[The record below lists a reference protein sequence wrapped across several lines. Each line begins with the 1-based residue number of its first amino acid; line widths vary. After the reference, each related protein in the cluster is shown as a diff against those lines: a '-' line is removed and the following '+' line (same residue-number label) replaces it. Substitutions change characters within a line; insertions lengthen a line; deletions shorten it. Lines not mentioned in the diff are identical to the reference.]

1 MIVERQN
8 ILEANER
15 SICQNLEL
23 FSKTSDNKAK
33 LYCCTGKSHTTLFP
47 KITRCC
53 WRATKIYLQY
63 SFKQARSKRDFI
75 WMNQKS
81 RQNAKNASEKDFYK
95 LMDNTNFGFDC
106 RNSANNI
113 KFEPIIDEI
122 SKFYNSFDNKFCK

>member
-1 MIVERQN
+1 M
-8 ILEANER
+8 
-15 SICQNLEL
+15 
-23 FSKTSDNKAK
+23 
-33 LYCCTGKSHTTLFP
+33 
-47 KITRCC
+47 
-53 WRATKIYLQY
+53 QY

-113 KFEPIIDEI
+113 KFEPFNDEI